1 MKLIVIRSYITIKNN
16 DNNGNNN
23 DENDAQNKDNEK

>member
-1 MKLIVIRSYITIKNN
+1 MKLTVIRSYITIKNN